1 MQGEFENNSSE
12 QTVAEVKQFSLA
24 VTWNLSIGQTEQGS
38 TEGNL
43 SGKPLIVKIDSN
55 HIWRWCVD

>member
-24 VTWNLSIGQTEQGS
+24 ITWNLSIGQTEQGS
-38 TEGNL
+38 TEA
-43 SGKPLIVKIDSN
+43 I
-55 HIWRWCVD
+55 